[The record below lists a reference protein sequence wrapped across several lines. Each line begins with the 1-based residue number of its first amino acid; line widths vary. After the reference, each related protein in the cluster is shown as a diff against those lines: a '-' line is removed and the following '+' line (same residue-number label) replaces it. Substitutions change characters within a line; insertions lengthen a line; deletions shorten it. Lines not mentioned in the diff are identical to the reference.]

1 MTRIENKSP
10 FTSGLHPVGQ
20 SSRKDWQIGKRKIW
34 AIGPKYPASRCANW
48 SRHIPEVFQLQLQH
62 KELQP
67 SITPGVN
74 TYAIPMQGTFKNGNL
89 KKCQQTWISEF
100 SCNSG
105 ALKSQNRKNR
115 NSSNCVSLGTE
126 WIGLLEELHTWFSC
140 LLYCCGVL
148 SVLWQIKST
157 IKWTFSVAKQTPH
170 FWPSPNSIT
179 LSHLQENHKSNGH

>member
-1 MTRIENKSP
+1 MVSI
-10 FTSGLHPVGQ
+10 Q
-20 SSRKDWQIGKRKIW
+20 SDRARGKIGKKEKEKYELLGQNIQHPDAQTDRDISQKSSSYNCNTKSFNLVLPQGWILMQYLCKAHLKMATWKNVNKPGFQNSHVIRVHWRVKI
-34 AIGPKYPASRCANW
+34 
-48 SRHIPEVFQLQLQH
+48 E
-62 KELQP
+62 
-67 SITPGVN
+67 
-74 TYAIPMQGTFKNGNL
+74 
-89 KKCQQTWISEF
+89 
-100 SCNSG
+100 
-105 ALKSQNRKNR
+105 KNR